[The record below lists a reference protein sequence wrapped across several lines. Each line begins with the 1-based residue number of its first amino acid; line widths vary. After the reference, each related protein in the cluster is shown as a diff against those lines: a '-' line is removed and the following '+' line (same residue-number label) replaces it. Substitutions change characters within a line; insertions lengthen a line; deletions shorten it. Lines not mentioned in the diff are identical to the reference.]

1 MIEFFTDRSC
11 PSLRGFCRS
20 HDIMNLYSTM
30 NQFISKTPRL
40 RHILKFDRR
49 IESDLQQDALEL
61 IQRRYPAPEFG
72 GEGEPSVGDGNVVV
86 QGQIEVQ

>member
-1 MIEFFTDRSC
+1 
-11 PSLRGFCRS
+11 
-20 HDIMNLYSTM
+20 MNLYSTM

-49 IESDLQQDALEL
+49 IESDLQQEALEL

-72 GEGEPSVGDGNVVV
+72 GEGEPSVDDGNVVV
-86 QGQIEVQ
+86 DNEGDEEAREKAGDEGDAEII